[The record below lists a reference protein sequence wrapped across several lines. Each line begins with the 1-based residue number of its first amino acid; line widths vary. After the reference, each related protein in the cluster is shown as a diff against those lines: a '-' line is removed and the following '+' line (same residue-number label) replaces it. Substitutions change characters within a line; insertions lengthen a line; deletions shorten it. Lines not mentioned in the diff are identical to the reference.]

1 VWPEVLREGAPLAPL
16 PVGAA
21 DESADRLA
29 GVEVALRRL
38 GWAGAEKTQLPGTTM
53 PGVSSRASPGGEG
66 LARSVGPET
75 NPGFAGPPFATPERV
90 TSASRWSWGETQI
103 LEVRPSAS
111 PEGGGL
117 PARPVGPG
125 RNPGSSGP
133 SFRLSRRRGF
143 RRGPLGQ
150 GRNPG
155 SSGPSFHLSRWR
167 GFRRVPSALGETPG
181 PPVRPSASPEGGASG
196 AALWARGETPGPPV
210 RPSTSPE
217 GGASGASCRARGET
231 LGPPVRPS
239 ASRRRGF
246 RRVPS
251 GQGEPRS
258 SGPSVGLLP
267 KEGLPV
273 RPARPERSPR
283 SSGPSVR
290 LSRRRGFRR
299 GPLGQ
304 GRNPGTSSPSVHPS
318 RRRSFKA
325 HCRPRSSA
333 LDLRSDPLPL
343 PEERLGAR
351 PSSAGLK
358 PRNHRPCRAPLPKE
372 RLGRSPS
379 VPEPKPRVRRSC
391 HPHPEGSGGSDSGS
405 VARPCPGP

>member
-155 SSGPSFHLSRWR
+155 SSSPSVHLSRGR
-167 GFRRVPSALGETPG
+167 GFWRVLSGQGRNPGASGPSVGLSKEGLPARPVGPGGTPVLRSVRRP
-181 PPVRPSASPEGGASG
+181 SPEGGASG
-196 AALWARGETPGPPV
+196 SSRSSRTQPQVLWSV
-210 RPSTSPE
+210 RPP
-217 GGASGASCRARGET
+217 
-231 LGPPVRPS
+231 
-239 ASRRRGF
+239 
-246 RRVPS
+246 
-251 GQGEPRS
+251 
-258 SGPSVGLLP
+258 LP
-267 KEGLPV
+267 KEGLPARPFGPGAKPRDIQSV
-273 RPARPERSPR
+273 RP
-283 SSGPSVR
+283 
-290 LSRRRGFRR
+290 
-299 GPLGQ
+299 
-304 GRNPGTSSPSVHPS
+304 
-318 RRRSFKA
+318 
-325 HCRPRSSA
+325 
-333 LDLRSDPLPL
+333 
-343 PEERLGAR
+343 
-351 PSSAGLK
+351 
-358 PRNHRPCRAPLPKE
+358 PLPKE
-372 RLGRSPS
+372 ELQGALSAQ
-379 VPEPKPRVRRSC
+379 E
-391 HPHPEGSGGSDSGS
+391 
-405 VARPCPGP
+405 